1 MTHVTCRL
9 TTKNR
14 DQLRNPALGNRVW
27 ATFTFFSFGYMLAN
41 RQTYRETDRRTYH
54 KTPLP
59 LVAYQERS
67 RTRCLASVC
76 VCVCVCV
83 TVMST
88 ADFHVNYNSAKCAA
102 PAAASVTTFVYQ
114 LNQSILLSA
123 ASRLA
128 AESDAGGEAGPQ
140 RRSATP
146 HDGAG
151 GRGGGGPQRR
161 SATPHDGAGGAL
173 PHSPFD
179 LSPNLSDLPV

>member
-1 MTHVTCRL
+1 
-9 TTKNR
+9 
-14 DQLRNPALGNRVW
+14 
-27 ATFTFFSFGYMLAN
+27 MLAN

-151 GRGGGGPQRR
+151 G
-161 SATPHDGAGGAL
+161 AL

>member
-1 MTHVTCRL
+1 M
-9 TTKNR
+9 
-14 DQLRNPALGNRVW
+14 
-27 ATFTFFSFGYMLAN
+27 
-41 RQTYRETDRRTYH
+41 
-54 KTPLP
+54 
-59 LVAYQERS
+59 
-67 RTRCLASVC
+67 
-76 VCVCVCV
+76 CV

-151 GRGGGGPQRR
+151 G
-161 SATPHDGAGGAL
+161 AL